1 MPLPR
6 FMDVERFVKGLDELA
21 DKAEKSRFKKLY
33 LYKAYR
39 LMGKCIH
46 EDRMPEGLT
55 KRKFL
60 KVMGDIMGSKSKK
73 TLAAFSWKMMFIG
86 GMHFQDS
93 YNYDIE
99 RVERCAIHY
108 VTPDLRVIPF
118 CAFNSGPEYRKEVE
132 AKFSMPLAEW
142 KEKNKA
148 EAKALEAAMIVPDE
162 QKPDV

>member
-1 MPLPR
+1 M
-6 FMDVERFVKGLDELA
+6 EKFVLGLDKLA
-21 DKAEKSRFKKLY
+21 NKADKSRFKKY
-33 LYKAYR
+33 YIFKAYR
-39 LMGKCIH
+39 LMNKCIY
-46 EDRMPEGLT
+46 DDKVPEGLSKKT
-55 KRKFL
+55 FL
-60 KVMGDIMGSKSKK
+60 KVMGNIMSKKSKK
-73 TLAAFSWKMMFIG
+73 TLAVFSWKMMFIG

-132 AKFSMPLAEW
+132 AKFSVPLAEW

-148 EAKALEAAMIVPDE
+148 EAKALEEAMIVPDD